1 LLNAPFSRHDEEAAF
16 ASLAEMYKCY
26 QEHETA
32 IGRYLDFL
40 CDMSTFELEAYV
52 REPQRAFSDMTK
64 ARNKGGNYVIDP
76 RFVHFVGMPQ
86 GEALMRRLDRETK
99 PGGPARSLSFNTA
112 HMHPQPTD
120 VARSMSAKID
130 KRYAE
135 ARRDMGEEALG
146 HYVLTGQAMPCWVW
160 NETLGCWEYVEPM
173 SAIIGVGLMLQVG
186 WLGPMTRKLEA
197 RENQACY
204 TLMCLTTRA
213 LECQRE
219 HVQRTLAA
227 GYTRLVDF
235 AHTMYLGLRQP
246 RILALKFSILYQIGD
261 VEESMA
267 IYKHAGVSRL
277 LRRAAR
283 KRSAQAR
290 ELRLSLADGV
300 SSGDASHFLLKSA
313 PLRKLQE
320 FAALPQA
327 NRKAAALSWSQR
339 VVGQRRWVYPTGPA
353 FRKFHCGFDPTGYQ
367 PIVTEKNHGFFF
379 LAVWCRV
386 EKKQH
391 QPSQVALDDALFHS
405 WRLACIRVRFGDVQ
419 VPVAVNT
426 APSAV
431 AKASFAARLK
441 EIMAA
446 SMAAGAGGGGGGG
459 AGGGVADD

>member
-1 LLNAPFSRHDEEAAF
+1 VQSLVASIRVPPPEQAESVLEYWRANRANSHVMPFFRS
-16 ASLAEMYKCY
+16 
-26 QEHETA
+26 A

-130 KRYAE
+130 KRYAA
-135 ARRDMGEEALG
+135 ARRDMGEAALG
-146 HYVLTGQAMPCWVW
+146 HYVFTGEAMPCWVW

-267 IYKHAGVSRL
+267 IYKRAGVSRL
-277 LRRAAR
+277 LRRAAMSNYAKKHIMHR
-283 KRSAQAR
+283 ISMGQD
-290 ELRLSLADGV
+290 LWTSLA
-300 SSGDASHFLLKSA
+300 
-313 PLRKLQE
+313 
-320 FAALPQA
+320 
-327 NRKAAALSWSQR
+327 
-339 VVGQRRWVYPTGPA
+339 
-353 FRKFHCGFDPTGYQ
+353 
-367 PIVTEKNHGFFF
+367 
-379 LAVWCRV
+379 
-386 EKKQH
+386 
-391 QPSQVALDDALFHS
+391 
-405 WRLACIRVRFGDVQ
+405 
-419 VPVAVNT
+419 
-426 APSAV
+426 
-431 AKASFAARLK
+431 ARTN
-441 EIMAA
+441 
-446 SMAAGAGGGGGGG
+446 GGGLCVRTPLSCHVGK
-459 AGGGVADD
+459 VPLSPLTRKCPSPPFF